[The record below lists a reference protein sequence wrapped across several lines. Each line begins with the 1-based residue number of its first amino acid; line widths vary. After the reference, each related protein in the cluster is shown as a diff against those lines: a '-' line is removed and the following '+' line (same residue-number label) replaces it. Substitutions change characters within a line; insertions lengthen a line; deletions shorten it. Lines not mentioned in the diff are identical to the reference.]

1 VSLQHQE
8 KEIVMHYRDEDKN
21 RTGDFDHFAGF
32 IGQLTNQDPDD
43 LEFYQK
49 PPVSLPRTFTMEDKL
64 AYDKKERRMQIM
76 LDKWKKRYCGNE
88 N

>member
-1 VSLQHQE
+1 MKIRTEQETMITLLTSWVSLQG
-8 KEIVMHYRDEDKN
+8 R
-21 RTGDFDHFAGF
+21 
-32 IGQLTNQDPDD
+32 DPDD

-64 AYDKKERRMQIM
+64 AYDQNERRMQIM

>member
-1 VSLQHQE
+1 MKIKTEQE
-8 KEIVMHYRDEDKN
+8 TMI
-21 RTGDFDHFAGF
+21 TL
-32 IGQLTNQDPDD
+32 LTSWVRSQTRDPDD

-64 AYDKKERRMQIM
+64 AYDQNERRMQIM